1 MDAPAPMVFSGGEAW
16 RVVQRLPAEQMVLA
30 EMLKRR
36 AIPFGSRNAAPVVV
50 TGEAGLGIVETATGT
65 DADLIMMGVAP
76 RT

>member
-1 MDAPAPMVFSGGEAW
+1 
-16 RVVQRLPAEQMVLA
+16 
-30 EMLKRR
+30 LKRR